1 MPKDNATIKMKRDS
15 PIWIF
20 VNEAEKDKV
29 GLVAKIQRWYNHGMS
44 DSALTEADIAGIDAI
59 ENVYRMLTDST
70 NMSNRMGIYNKIQK
84 LYNFNS
90 IAKVHTL
97 VHIADALYLS
107 DRPVEKRFKKAM
119 HEAYLL
125 RMMEKSE
132 AEGDFKSA
140 QKFSRDYM
148 DLLGLDK
155 DITEIDN
162 PFIDTVIRLEANPKL
177 IDNYNSAD
185 REEVVARV
193 KRLELKAKQK
203 LTGQDE

>member
-44 DSALTEADIAGIDAI
+44 DFALTEADIAGIEAI

-162 PFIDTVIRLEANPKL
+162 PFIDTVIRLEANAKL

>member
-1 MPKDNATIKMKRDS
+1 MPKAGATIKMKRDS

-29 GLVAKIQRWYNHGMS
+29 GLVTKLQRWYNHGMS
-44 DSALTEADIAGIDAI
+44 DTGLTEADLAGINAV
-59 ENVYRMLTDST
+59 EHVYRLLTDST
-70 NMSNRMGIYNKIQK
+70 NMGNRMGIYHKIQQ
-84 LYNFNS
+84 LYGFNS

-107 DRPVEKRFKKAM
+107 ERPVEKRFKKAM

-125 RMMEKSE
+125 RMMEK
-132 AEGDFKSA
+132 AENDGDYKSA
-140 QKFSRDYM
+140 QRFSRDYM

-155 DITEIDN
+155 DITEIEN
-162 PFIDTVIRLEANPKL
+162 PFIETVIKLEANPQL
-177 IDNYNSAD
+177 IENYNAD
-185 REEVVARV
+185 DRAETLARV

>member
-1 MPKDNATIKMKRDS
+1 MKRDS

-29 GLVAKIQRWYNHGMS
+29 GLVTKLQRWYNHGMS
-44 DSALTEADIAGIDAI
+44 DYALTDADKAGIEAV
-59 ENVYRMLTDST
+59 ETVYRLLTDST

-84 LYNFNS
+84 LYGFNS

-125 RMMEKSE
+125 RMMEKAE
-132 AEGDFKSA
+132 AEGDFRSA

-155 DITEIDN
+155 DITEIEN
-162 PFIDTVIRLEANPKL
+162 PFIETVIKLEANPAL
-177 IDNYNSAD
+177 INNYNSED
-185 REEVVARV
+185 RAEVVARV
-193 KRLELKAKQK
+193 KRLEIKAKQK
-203 LTGQDE
+203 LTGQDEQ